1 MCSQCFRDPESREL
15 QETGETTLIREVKPQ
30 PREVRQG
37 FDLGVEGG
45 WLWERRGYECYPS
58 RAVDGITP
66 IQCPFTMGEQRW
78 VRETWCAIG
87 YWKEPPE
94 ANIKFLDGSYLFCRA
109 PSLEAMYKLVGY
121 SGTHWRPAI
130 TMPRWASRATV
141 EVVESDVFQDGG
153 VWYWRAKVRNIPA
166 ASGGLG

>member
-1 MCSQCFRDPESREL
+1 MMRSQCLRDPEAREL

-30 PREVRQG
+30 PRYDAFNSDVRTAVTFRGATQCAVG
-37 FDLGVEGG
+37 PNSRASIDG
-45 WLWERRGYECYPS
+45 WLRSEIGKLPCPLG
-58 RAVDGITP
+58 AV
-66 IQCPFTMGEQRW
+66 GEKRW

-153 VWYWRAKVRNIPA
+153 VWYWRAKVVKA
-166 ASGGLG
+166 